1 MSKKTT
7 NKDFKYIV
15 IDESVINIIKAAVNN
30 EDLKCGEFSTH
41 TVIGCGM
48 TYIYRG
54 REIVF
59 TISRYNSGITLT
71 LDEKCESYSILRWIL
86 LFIYNIPDSQLP
98 YTWELFEKLN
108 KNFKNQLN
116 YYTLVGEET
125 SKHTVTKI
133 DIVKGDIV

>member
-15 IDESVINIIKAAVNN
+15 VDESVINIIKAAMNN

-41 TVIGCGM
+41 TVIGGGM
-48 TYIYRG
+48 TYIYCG

-86 LFIYNIPDSQLP
+86 LFIYNIPSLRLP
-98 YTWELFEKLN
+98 YTWEEFEKTN
-108 KNFKNQLN
+108 NNFKNQLN
-116 YYTLVGEET
+116 YYTLFGEESLKT
-125 SKHTVTKI
+125 TKTKI

>member
-1 MSKKTT
+1 MSKKLA

-15 IDESVINIIKAAVNN
+15 IDESVIDIIKAATNN

-41 TVIGCGM
+41 TVIGGGI

-54 REIVF
+54 KEIVF
-59 TISRYNSGITLT
+59 TISRYNSGITFT

-86 LFIYNIPDSQLP
+86 HFIYNIHGSQLP
-98 YTWELFEKLN
+98 YTWEEFEKLN
-108 KNFKNQLN
+108 NKYKKQFN
-116 YYTLVGEET
+116 YYTLIGEET
-125 SKHTVTKI
+125 SKQTTTKI